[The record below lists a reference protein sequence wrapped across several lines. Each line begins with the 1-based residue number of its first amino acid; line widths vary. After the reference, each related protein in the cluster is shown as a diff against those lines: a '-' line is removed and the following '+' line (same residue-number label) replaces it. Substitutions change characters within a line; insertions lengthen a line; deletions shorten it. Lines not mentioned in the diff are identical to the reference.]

1 MKTSDRPFEGLLG
14 NTVELRVL
22 ERLIAS
28 PESEFNV
35 AELSN
40 MTGVHRDS
48 ASKVISKFLGWNILL
63 RTTKGKMDFFR
74 LNSDEPLV
82 MSINALND
90 SLIRQMFPEA
100 KAVMEGLNDESV
112 TTSVRD
118 ASLAEQEARIETVSR
133 KTKKDAGR
141 NVTANY
147 DHFMS
152 MDVSQYAGQWV
163 AICDEKVVAHSPSFK
178 DVYRMA
184 KDKCG
189 RSKPFIVMVPT
200 SNMMIV

>member
-1 MKTSDRPFEGLLG
+1 MKTSDRPFEGILG

-90 SLIRQMFPEA
+90 SLILQMFPEA
-100 KAVMEGLNDESV
+100 KAVMEDLSDVPTITPEREGTISE
-112 TTSVRD
+112 RK
-118 ASLAEQEARIETVSR
+118 EMIETVSR
-133 KTKKDAGR
+133 RLKHKNAGILKR
-141 NVTANY
+141 LAE
-147 DHFMS
+147 H
-152 MDVSQYAGQWV
+152 
-163 AICDEKVVAHSPSFK
+163 
-178 DVYRMA
+178 
-184 KDKCG
+184 
-189 RSKPFIVMVPT
+189 
-200 SNMMIV
+200 